1 MVWLPPLLPGHVA
14 PWGRYSKLTGGSIL
28 PEQAKP
34 VGVYSLKRVVFAEV
48 VTRIPYHG
56 AILSDDTPVT
66 DVTSTLIWTALGA
79 FADPAVVTT
88 VAFTVRV

>member
-1 MVWLPPLLPGHVA
+1 M
-14 PWGRYSKLTGGSIL
+14 
-28 PEQAKP
+28 
-34 VGVYSLKRVVFAEV
+34 VFAEV

-66 DVTSTLIWTALGA
+66 DVTSALVWSVLGS

-88 VAFTVRV
+88 VAFTVRI